1 MPGAGLAAAAP
12 ESQPGTAASAPA
24 DEATTSAAGD
34 EDARPAAGPD
44 DPAGGQTGAPPA
56 DANGG
61 QAGPLD
67 VVTIVPGVARYHRTG
82 CILIRFL
89 ADGDLETAT
98 RQQAEARGCAPCR
111 ACEPDKAASGS
122 E

>member
-1 MPGAGLAAAAP
+1 VAAAAP
-12 ESQPGTAASAPA
+12 ESPAGTAASATP
-24 DEATTSAAGD
+24 DDATGSAAPE
-34 EDARPAAGPD
+34 EDARPADGPD
-44 DPAGGQTGAPPA
+44 DPVGGESGGHPA
-56 DANGG
+56 DADGG

-122 E
+122 G